1 MLEKISIHGGLLAD
15 VKFGKASPPWGLE
28 KHKAM
33 AWKSKKNKMKK
44 VWKSL
49 CCERDAILRLHLEM
63 VH

>member
-33 AWKSKKNKMKK
+33 AWKSKKQNEKG
-44 VWKSL
+44 
-49 CCERDAILRLHLEM
+49 LEKPLL
-63 VH
+63 

>member
-1 MLEKISIHGGLLAD
+1 MPWL
-15 VKFGKASPPWGLE
+15 GKAN
-28 KHKAM
+28 
-33 AWKSKKNKMKK
+33 KKNKMKK